1 MSRDAGE
8 SDWEGE
14 GGASA
19 PEPKQETPKGVKMLV
34 SKLREIVQGFR
45 RVVQP
50 VKKP

>member
-19 PEPKQETPKGVKMLV
+19 PEPKQETTGGVKTHV
-34 SKLREIVQGFR
+34 SKRRRIVQVFR
-45 RVVQP
+45 RVVQA
-50 VKKP
+50 VRKP

>member
-19 PEPKQETPKGVKMLV
+19 PEPKREAPKDVKTPV
-34 SKLREIVQGFR
+34 SKRRRIVQGFR

-50 VKKP
+50 VRKP